1 MNPNLHLA
9 PDRSVIDTFQ
19 DLSESD
25 VVLTG
30 GTCFAIL
37 TLEGLRL
44 LYAQET
50 MLEQSIGYCFSRL

>member
-9 PDRSVIDTFQ
+9 LDWSVIDTFQ
-19 DLSESD
+19 DLSD

-30 GTCFAIL
+30 GTFFAIL
-37 TLEGLRL
+37 ILEGLRL

-50 MLEQSIGYCFSRL
+50 L